1 MSSIPALRNHQ
12 RTFLVFYRSYFCCIS
27 VKQAQSPRW
36 KHSSSLKLDCKKY
49 SPPASSSPPQ
59 PSSSPTIHN
68 DSIVLYRWPTMKHF
82 RFISRLKVY
91 QVSAMLLML
100 PPMAR
105 MYLNGDITGR
115 SMAYATVAAVGT
127 TAVLL
132 ILSYYFRRVVGEMA
146 YVSSTNHLRVSTLT
160 FIGGR
165 RDLYFKVGD
174 VVPFADSQLREGR
187 TVKRLEVKGHP
198 EVFLYSLKYGQI
210 LEYELLHKCL
220 QI

>member
-1 MSSIPALRNHQ
+1 
-12 RTFLVFYRSYFCCIS
+12 
-27 VKQAQSPRW
+27 
-36 KHSSSLKLDCKKY
+36 
-49 SPPASSSPPQ
+49 
-59 PSSSPTIHN
+59 
-68 DSIVLYRWPTMKHF
+68 MKHF

-132 ILSYYFRRVVGEMA
+132 VLSYYFRRVVGEMA

-165 RDLYFKVGD
+165 RDLYFKVDD
-174 VVPFADSQLREGR
+174 VIPFADSQLREGR

-198 EVFLYSLKYGQI
+198 EVLLYSLKYGQI
-210 LEYELLHKCL
+210 FEYELLHKCL